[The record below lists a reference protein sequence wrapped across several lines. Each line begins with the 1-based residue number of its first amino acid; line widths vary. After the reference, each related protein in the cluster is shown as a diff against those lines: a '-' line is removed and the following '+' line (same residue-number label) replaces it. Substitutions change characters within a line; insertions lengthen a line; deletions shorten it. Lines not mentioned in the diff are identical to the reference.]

1 MRDSFLSLVRFNTVR
16 RYAGHR
22 DSRIINRD
30 RLSGSGGGRGG
41 GGGGGAMFEQEDGSD
56 DTEYVPLPTCCVVL
70 SPTSN
75 SSLNQ

>member
-56 DTEYVPLPTCCVVL
+56 DTEYVPLPTSCVVL

>member
-56 DTEYVPLPTCCVVL
+56 DTEYVPLSTCCFVF
-70 SPTSN
+70 SSTSN
-75 SSLNQ
+75 SPPSQ

>member
-30 RLSGSGGGRGG
+30 RLSGIGGGRGG
-41 GGGGGAMFEQEDGSD
+41 DGGGAMFEQEDGSD
-56 DTEYVPLPTCCVVL
+56 DTEYVPLPTCCFVF
-70 SPTSN
+70 SSTSN
-75 SSLNQ
+75 SPLSQ

>member
-41 GGGGGAMFEQEDGSD
+41 GGGGAMFEQEDGSD
-56 DTEYVPLPTCCVVL
+56 DTEYVPLPNPCFVISL
-70 SPTSN
+70 TS
-75 SSLNQ
+75 SSAFDH

>member
-1 MRDSFLSLVRFNTVR
+1 MRDSFLSLDRFNTVR

-30 RLSGSGGGRGG
+30 RLSGSSGGR

-56 DTEYVPLPTCCVVL
+56 DTEYVPLPTSCVVL